1 MGCHTLL
8 QGFFLTQGSNLHL
21 LFLLHWQA
29 GSLPLAPPGKPLEL
43 CMLGERGSWYR
54 TEGLSISKSLA
65 CSRSHPDL
73 RSFYQKDSWYSGCH
87 ALYPL
92 PHHFHICGIRLIL
105 LLYISFEVSKCPPS
119 FFHHCIPFYTWG
131 PGLFP
136 SLSLCTRCYQ
146 HLEYSS
152 QYWPGWYL
160 LTLEGSGKCL
170 YL

>member
-1 MGCHTLL
+1 MPYPPPGVLPDPRVQPASL
-8 QGFFLTQGSNLHL
+8 ISPALAGRFFTTSST
-21 LFLLHWQA
+21 WQA
-29 GSLPLAPPGKPLEL
+29 LGIVHVGGKGKLVQNRRPFHLQVSSLLKITSRFEILLLEGFLVLWMSCFVPPPP
-43 CMLGERGSWYR
+43 
-54 TEGLSISKSLA
+54 T
-65 CSRSHPDL
+65 
-73 RSFYQKDSWYSGCH
+73 
-87 ALYPL
+87 
-92 PHHFHICGIRLIL
+92 FHICGIRLIL
-105 LLYISFEVSKCPPS
+105 LLYISFEVSKCPP